1 MAPPEPR
8 FCGAGNWSRT
18 TTCLCG
24 GEIFF
29 RVHSRQT
36 WQPANTFL
44 FITSHHIY
52 RIFRHFSLR
61 PTASSFELLK
71 SNYYTNSPFF
81 PYAPQP
87 PLPLAWTLGADSG
100 HHALGQ
106 TPWSCIWSMY
116 IPGPKCHCGHPSGW
130 ESQPNCNWWCQRWLT
145 FVNYDFN
152 FRYFS
157 QDWIEFNCVLIKFAN
172 VNPLVNRLYL
182 SQSI

>member
-1 MAPPEPR
+1 MRWHHQNQDFVELGT
-8 FCGAGNWSRT
+8 GAVRA
-18 TTCLCG
+18 TCLCG

-100 HHALGQ
+100 HHAPGQ
-106 TPWSCIWSMY
+106 TPWSWSWSMY
-116 IPGPKCHCGHPSGW
+116 VWTQVALRASFMLGVTAK
-130 ESQPNCNWWCQRWLT
+130 L
-145 FVNYDFN
+145 
-152 FRYFS
+152 
-157 QDWIEFNCVLIKFAN
+157 
-172 VNPLVNRLYL
+172 
-182 SQSI
+182 